1 MKLMVIRLTCEME
14 IKDMVTWLTSVT
26 VMHEDTQVDKT
37 SVSLTLEDV
46 PVINAEEMFQS
57 LTLRRCSSH

>member
-1 MKLMVIRLTCEME
+1 ME

-57 LTLRRCSSH
+57 LTLRRCSCH